1 MCQPAMDLLLA
12 DQYQMPAPAS
22 SAASTPSI
30 RTSTAFLVLQTFL
43 GLAYSKDLYRIEDTS
58 LSFGGYG
65 FPILELGVKFLG
77 TDVFFGKI
85 EQLSRRL
92 P

>member
-1 MCQPAMDLLLA
+1 
-12 DQYQMPAPAS
+12 
-22 SAASTPSI
+22 
-30 RTSTAFLVLQTFL
+30 VLQTFL